1 MNKMILSLI
10 ASLQIFFMSIGYAND
25 SKVHKSFALPKE
37 SKEIQGEFYVKGGTL
52 PPKTFIILGKDIF
65 SAIINKDA
73 VSNLTVNNYQIEK
86 SFPLIFYKNGEL
98 KCGILA
104 KDAFINGVKFAK
116 GHFIEFDQ
124 KGKIIKQKNDFPIDV
139 DKIFNEDGLRPIWDD
154 NCFFREVESKKV
166 ILFFGIKWLSNT
178 KMIFSRIDESIIMPR
193 KFFARAGQQIE
204 DQVLKHDSTILF
216 CRRKKD
222 DVIVIKSVTS
232 SSFDDFVLNDDG
244 GNQCPW

>member
-1 MNKMILSLI
+1 MIKLIFVKILFFTIFLSSAFCNPIVAKKKLNNDDLPLKNGVINKSVK
-10 ASLQIFFMSIGYAND
+10 FVGGE
-25 SKVHKSFALPKE
+25 LPAG
-37 SKEIQGEFYVKGGTL
+37 SY
-52 PPKTFIILGKDIF
+52 IIMQGKDLRFATKIP
-65 SAIINKDA
+65 INFRVDEFEIDKNFNA
-73 VSNLTVNNYQIEK
+73 YF
-86 SFPLIFYKNGEL
+86 FPNFKF

-104 KDAFINGVKFAK
+104 KDAFVNGVKFAK

-124 KGKIIKQKNDFPIDV
+124 TGEIVKQKNDFSIDV

-154 NCFFREVESKKV
+154 SCFFREVESKKI
-166 ILFFGIKWLSNT
+166 ILFIGIKWLPNT
-178 KMIFSRIDESIIMPR
+178 KMIFLRNDESIIMPR

-222 DVIVIKSVTS
+222 DKIVIKSVTS